1 MKTKS
6 IRKYRTV
13 RSSFPKIY
21 GYTKEG
27 GDYFLVDGRSK
38 KWGLTVRKNFN
49 NQTDALGYARELEI
63 QILENGKSVNGQV
76 KYQNQHVQNLIEKLQ
91 THGKTL
97 DDSVHFYLHHLQ
109 ESLKQSVVPTI
120 NDLVERWVFD
130 KTQNK
135 LEPVSKRTASEYRSY
150 KKFILHHLGTNKP
163 PLVTNDELRQLVNQV
178 SGGQLT
184 RKKYLQFLKNFFNWC
199 VKKKLVNDNPTDGI
213 KVKVD
218 RREVSIYTPEEV
230 EKLLR
235 ICEEYFPSML
245 GYYCLCV
252 FGGLRPSESE
262 RVHWEDLN
270 FDGREVFVRNE
281 SKTGLR
287 RFILKDTDTLWVWLK
302 HIKDTRPGEPLNPT
316 SNHSGLQKIVRRKL
330 GLTWKQDVLRHSFG
344 TYYHNLIHDLTRV
357 SHDMGN
363 SVEVCKRYYVRH
375 CVFRCC
381 RTPVPI
387 HVGQRSDAVGQQSE
401 RSDARRES

>member
-1 MKTKS
+1 MKTNKA
-6 IRKYRTV
+6 RNYRTI
-13 RSSFPKIY
+13 RRNFPKIY
-21 GYTKEG
+21 GYEKQGRE
-27 GDYFLVDGRSK
+27 YFLVDGRAK
-38 KWGLTVRKNFN
+38 RWGLSIRKNFN
-49 NQTDALGYARELEI
+49 NQTDAFGYARELEI

-109 ESLKQSVVPTI
+109 ESLKQSVIPSI
-120 NDLVERWVFD
+120 NDLVEKWVVQ
-130 KTQNK
+130 KTENN
-135 LEPVSKRTASEYRSY
+135 LEPVSKRTVTEYRSY
-150 KKFILHHLGTNKP
+150 KKFILHNLGTKKP
-163 PLVTNDELRQLVNQV
+163 HLVTNDELRELLNQV

-184 RKKYLQFLKNFFNWC
+184 KKKYLQFLKNFFNWC
-199 VKKKLVNDNPTDGI
+199 VEKKLVKDNPTDGI

-218 RREVSIYTPEEV
+218 KREVSIYSPKEV

-235 ICEEYFPSML
+235 TCEEHFPSML

-262 RVHWEDLN
+262 RVQWDDLK
-270 FDGREVFVRNE
+270 FDGEEIFVKNE

-287 RFILKDTDTLWVWLK
+287 RFILKDTNTLWVWLK
-302 HIKDTRPGEPLNPT
+302 HLKNTRPGEPLNPT
-316 SNHSGLQKIVRRKL
+316 SNHSGLQKMVRRKL

-344 TYYHNLIHDLTRV
+344 TYYHNLVQDLTRV

-363 SVEVCKRYYVRH
+363 SEEVCKRYYVRH
-375 CVFRCC
+375 VGKTTSDEFWGLKP
-381 RTPVPI
+381 TP
-387 HVGQRSDAVGQQSE
+387 
-401 RSDARRES
+401 